1 MFGIFIRRPILSGV
15 ISVVITL
22 LGLLAI
28 TSLPITQ
35 FPDIVPPS
43 VTVTARYTG
52 ANADVM
58 AKTVATP
65 LERAING
72 VPGMTYMTSVC
83 TNDGLL
89 LTTVYFKVGTDPDV
103 ASINV
108 QNRVTTVL
116 DELPEEVI
124 RAGVVTEKEVN
135 NMLMYLNIV
144 STDTAHTEKFVYNF
158 ADINVLRELKRIDG
172 VGFVKIMGNRDYAMR
187 VWLNPN
193 QLAAYEIS
201 PQDVTRAIRRQNIEA
216 APGKTGISSDKIPQ
230 QMQYVLQYTGKFNTP
245 EEYGEIIL
253 KALPD
258 GSVLRLKDVA
268 MIEFD
273 SQDYNMISMTD
284 GKPSASI
291 MVKQR
296 PGSNAREVIHD
307 IKTKMEEIK
316 KDSFAPGMD
325 YNISYDVSRF
335 LDASISVVFHTLLEA
350 FLLVFIVVFLF
361 LQDFRSTL
369 IPAIAVPVSLI
380 GTFFFMQLLGFSI
393 NMLTL
398 FALVLAI
405 GIVVDN
411 AIVVVEAVHV
421 KMHTDKLLPAEA
433 TEQVIHEISGA
444 IIAITLVMTAVF
456 VPVGFMS
463 GTVGIFYRQF
473 SLTLAVAIV
482 ISGVNALTLS
492 PALCALILKPVSQV
506 KKKNMLAR
514 FFDKFNQYYDNLECR
529 YKINLKRFLNRRLL
543 TYTTLLVFCLA
554 TWGMGLV
561 LPSGFIPNEDQG
573 MVYVNVDTPPG
584 ATLERSEA
592 VLSKV
597 QAALLPLKEVETI
610 STLAGYSLMTETE
623 GASFGMGMIN
633 LKPWSERK
641 ETVEELIHNYTE
653 HISHI
658 KGADIQF
665 FLPSTIP
672 GFGNASGFELR
683 LQDKTEGSFVELD
696 EISKTFVEKLNA
708 DPRLFGVVSNFNP
721 NFPQYLLR
729 IDLEKAA
736 KLGINV
742 DESMETLQS
751 YIGSFYSSNFVRFGQ
766 MYKVMIQSAPEYR
779 MNPEDVFDLYAKNQE
794 GKMVSYSNF
803 MMMERVSGPN
813 QITRY
818 NLFTSALIT
827 GEAAPGVSSSEALA
841 AVEEIALDVLPR
853 GYDIEWS
860 GMARE
865 EKDSGGQG
873 TVIFAICLVFVYL
886 LLAAQYESLF
896 LPLPVILSLPAGIFG
911 SFFLLFVTGLENN
924 IYAQVALVMLIGLLG
939 KNAILIIEVANQY
952 RKEGSGIIDAAIQGA
967 SSRLRPILMTS
978 FAFICGLLPLAV
990 ANGAG
995 ALGNR
1000 SIGTAAAGGM
1010 FIGTFVGIFLVP
1022 GLYVAFE
1029 SLASYLKNRREQP
1042 KKNEVEHVY

>member
-1 MFGIFIRRPILSGV
+1 MFEIFIRRPILSGV
-15 ISVVITL
+15 ISVVIVF

-72 VPGMTYMTSVC
+72 VPGMTYMTTVC
-83 TNDGLL
+83 TNDGMS
-89 LTTVYFKVGTDPDV
+89 LTTIYFKVGTDPDV
-103 ASINV
+103 ASVNV

-124 RAGVVTEKEVN
+124 RAGVITEKEVN
-135 NMLMYLNIV
+135 SMLMYLNIM
-144 STDTAHTEKFVYNF
+144 STDSSHTEKFVYNF
-158 ADINVLRELKRIDG
+158 ADINILRELKRIDG
-172 VGFVKIMGNRDYAMR
+172 VGFVEIMGSRDYAMR

-193 QLAAYEIS
+193 RLAAYNMS
-201 PQDVTRAIRRQNIEA
+201 PQEVTAAIRSQNIEA

-230 QMQYVLQYTGKFNTP
+230 QLQYVLQYSGKFSTP
-245 EEYGEIIL
+245 EEYGEIVL

-268 MIEFD
+268 TIEFD
-273 SQDYNMISMTD
+273 SEDYNMISMTD

-291 MVKQR
+291 MIKQR
-296 PGSNAREVIHD
+296 PGSNAREVIQN
-307 IKTKMEEIK
+307 IKAKMEEIK
-316 KDSFAPGMD
+316 ESSFAPGMD

-335 LDASISVVFHTLLEA
+335 LDASISVVLRTLLEA
-350 FLLVFIVVFLF
+350 FLLVFIVVYLF

-369 IPAIAVPVSLI
+369 IPAIAVPVSLV
-380 GTFFFMQLLGFSI
+380 GTFFFMQMLGFSI

-421 KMHTDKLLPAEA
+421 KMHNEKLPPAKA
-433 TEQVIHEISGA
+433 TEAAIREIGGA
-444 IIAITLVMTAVF
+444 IIAITLVMSAVF

-492 PALCALILKPVSQV
+492 PALCALMLKPVSHDKKV
-506 KKKNMLAR
+506 KKSLLAR
-514 FFDKFNQYYDNLECR
+514 FFDGFNKRYDHLERR
-529 YKINLKRFLNRRLL
+529 YKINLRLFLNRRFL
-543 TYTTLLVFCLA
+543 TYASLIIFCLA
-554 TWGMGLV
+554 TWGMTFV

-573 MVYVNVDTPPG
+573 MIYVNVDAPPG

-592 VLSKV
+592 ALSKV
-597 QAALLPLKEVETI
+597 QAALLPLETV

-633 LKPWSERK
+633 LKPWNER
-641 ETVEELIHNYTE
+641 EQTAEELMRVYADRV
-653 HISHI
+653 SHI
-658 KGADIQF
+658 KDADIQF
-665 FLPSTIP
+665 FLPPTVP

-683 LQDKTEGSFVELD
+683 LQDKTAGTFAELD
-696 EISKTFVEKLNA
+696 EVAKSFVAKLNA
-708 DPRLFGVVSNFNP
+708 DPRLSGVTSGFNP

-729 IDLEKAA
+729 VDLAKAA
-736 KLGINV
+736 KLGIDVN
-742 DESMETLQS
+742 ESMETLQS
-751 YIGSFYSSNFVRFGQ
+751 YVGSFYSSNFVRFGQ
-766 MYKVMIQSAPEYR
+766 MYKVMLQAAPEYR
-779 MNPEDVFDLYAKNQE
+779 MNPEDLFGLYAKNKE
-794 GKMVSYSNF
+794 GNMVPYSNF
-803 MMMERVSGPN
+803 MTMERVYGPS

-818 NLFTSALIT
+818 NLFTSAMIT
-827 GEAAPGVSSSEALA
+827 GEQAPGVSSGEALE
-841 AVEEIALDVLPR
+841 AVEEIAAEVLPR

-860 GMARE
+860 GVARE
-865 EKDSGGQG
+865 EKESGGQSL
-873 TVIFAICLVFVYL
+873 VIFAICLVFVYL
-886 LLAAQYESLF
+886 LLAAQYESLL
-896 LPLPVILSLPAGIFG
+896 LPLPVILSLPAGVFG
-911 SFFLLFVTGLENN
+911 SFLLLYAVGLENN

-939 KNAILIIEVANQY
+939 KNAILIIEVANQC
-952 RKEGSGIIDAAIQGA
+952 RKEGVSIMGAAIQGA
-967 SSRLRPILMTS
+967 TSRLRPILMTS
-978 FAFICGLLPLAV
+978 FAFISGLIPLAV
-990 ANGAG
+990 ASGAG

-1010 FIGTFVGIFLVP
+1010 LIGTFVGIFLIP
-1022 GLYVAFE
+1022 GLYVIFE
-1029 SLASYLKNRREQP
+1029 SLATYLKE
-1042 KKNEVEHVY
+1042 KKQKANEEEYEF

>member
-1 MFGIFIRRPILSGV
+1 MFGIFIRRPILAGV

-28 TSLPITQ
+28 NSLPITQ

-83 TNDGLL
+83 TNDGMS
-89 LTTVYFKVGTDPDV
+89 LTTIYFKVGTDPDV
-103 ASINV
+103 ASVNV

-124 RAGVVTEKEVN
+124 RAGVITEKEVN
-135 NMLMYLNIV
+135 SMLMYLNIM
-144 STDTAHTEKFVYNF
+144 SSDTTHTEKFVYNF
-158 ADINVLRELKRIDG
+158 ADINILRELKRIDG
-172 VGFVKIMGNRDYAMR
+172 VGFVEIMGSRDYAMR

-193 QLAAYEIS
+193 RLAAYNMS
-201 PQDVTRAIRRQNIEA
+201 PQEVTAAIRSQNIEA
-216 APGKTGISSDKIPQ
+216 APGKTGISSDKLPQ
-230 QMQYVLQYTGKFNTP
+230 QLQYVLQYSGKFSTP
-245 EEYGEIIL
+245 EEYGQIVL

-268 MIEFD
+268 TIEFD
-273 SQDYNMISMTD
+273 SEDYNMISMTD

-291 MVKQR
+291 MIKQR
-296 PGSNAREVIHD
+296 PGSNAREVIQN
-307 IKTKMEEIK
+307 IKVKMEEIK
-316 KDSFAPGMD
+316 ESSFAPGMD

-335 LDASISVVFHTLLEA
+335 LDASISVVLRTLLEA
-350 FLLVFIVVFLF
+350 FLLVFIVVYLF

-380 GTFFFMQLLGFSI
+380 GTFFFMQMLGFSI

-421 KMHTDKLLPAEA
+421 KMHNEKLPPVKA
-433 TEQVIHEISGA
+433 TEKAIREIGGA
-444 IIAITLVMTAVF
+444 IIAITLVMSAVF
-456 VPVGFMS
+456 IPVGFMS

-492 PALCALILKPVSQV
+492 PALCALLLKPVSYNK
-506 KKKNMLAR
+506 KKKNLLER
-514 FFDKFNQYYDNLECR
+514 FFSGFNKRYDKLERR
-529 YKINLKRFLNRRLL
+529 YKVNLRLFLNRRVL
-543 TYTTLLVFCLA
+543 TYATLLIFCLA
-554 TWGMGLV
+554 TWGMTFV

-573 MVYVNVDTPPG
+573 MIYVNVDAPPG

-592 VLSKV
+592 ALNKV
-597 QAALLPLKEVETI
+597 QAALLPLEEVETI

-633 LKPWSERK
+633 LKPWNER
-641 ETVEELIHNYTE
+641 EQTAEELMRVYAE
-653 HISHI
+653 RVSHI
-658 KGADIQF
+658 KDADIQF
-665 FLPSTIP
+665 FLPPTVP

-683 LQDKTEGSFVELD
+683 LQDKTAGTFAELD
-696 EISKTFVEKLNA
+696 EVAKAFIDKLNA
-708 DPRLFGVVSNFNP
+708 DPRLTGVVSGFNP

-729 IDLEKAA
+729 VDLAKAA
-736 KLGINV
+736 KLGIDVN
-742 DESMETLQS
+742 ESMETLQS
-751 YIGSFYSSNFVRFGQ
+751 YVGSFYSSNFVRFGQ
-766 MYKVMIQSAPEYR
+766 MYKVMLQAAPEYR
-779 MNPEDVFDLYAKNQE
+779 MNPEDLFNLYAKNKE
-794 GKMVSYSNF
+794 GNMVPYSNF
-803 MMMERVSGPN
+803 MTMERVYGPS

-818 NLFTSALIT
+818 NLFTSAMIT
-827 GEAAPGVSSSEALA
+827 GEPAPGISSGEALT
-841 AVEEIALDVLPR
+841 AVEEIAAEVLPR

-860 GMARE
+860 GVARE
-865 EKDSGGQG
+865 EKESGGQALA
-873 TVIFAICLVFVYL
+873 IFAICLIFVYL

-896 LPLPVILSLPAGIFG
+896 LPLPVILSLPAGVFG
-911 SFFLLFVTGLENN
+911 SFFMLYAIGLENN

-939 KNAILIIEVANQY
+939 KNAILIIEVANQC
-952 RKEGSGIIDAAIQGA
+952 RKEGVSIMGAAIQGA
-967 SSRLRPILMTS
+967 TSRLRPILMTS
-978 FAFICGLLPLAV
+978 FAFISGLIPLAI
-990 ANGAG
+990 ASGAG

-1010 FIGTFVGIFLVP
+1010 FIGTFVGIFLIP
-1022 GLYVAFE
+1022 GLYVIFE
-1029 SLASYLKNRREQP
+1029 SLATYLKKKREQS
-1042 KKNEVEHVY
+1042 KEEEYVY